1 MKTIY
6 EEIREI
12 KDSNLPLE
20 IKLCALWG
28 LQNTKREE
36 FEATKAFREVL
47 REAIPIGEPMRVK
60 EIKERF
66 NLPLSVQKLTAEL
79 YDMQYYGMLERK
91 EIPSGKTIK
100 VMTYGHWGWNEIG
113 NWQWHEGGEAEI
125 EEKFAYY
132 VRVR

>member
-12 KDSNLPLE
+12 QDSNLPLE

-36 FEATKAFREVL
+36 FEATKAFRNTL
-47 REAIPIGEPMRVK
+47 REAMPIGEPMRVK
-60 EIKERF
+60 EIKARF
-66 NLPLSVQKLTAEL
+66 NLPLSIQKLTAEL
-79 YDMQYYGMLERK
+79 YDMQYFGELERR

-100 VMTYGHWGWNEIG
+100 VMAYGHWDWDEIG
-113 NWQWHEGGEAEI
+113 NWRWHEGGEVEV

>member
-12 KDSNLPLE
+12 TDSTFPLE

-47 REAIPIGEPMRVK
+47 REAMPIGEPMRVK

-66 NLPLSVQKLTAEL
+66 NLPLSIQKLTAEL
-79 YDMQYYGMLERK
+79 YTMQYYGQLERR
-91 EIPSGKTIK
+91 EVPSGKTIK
-100 VMTYGHWGWNEIG
+100 VTKYGHWGWDNEG
-113 NWQWHEGGEAEI
+113 NWQWHEGGEVEI